1 MFDLFGKKTAKDFLQ
16 EAKDTYSVP
25 EEPVPLIPL
34 VPEDNNAPT
43 YQIGKTEDGRV
54 TFRIGNYSG
63 GSTLIMN
70 NAGVDT
76 LIKMLEAAKEP
87 EDVDPNPT
95 DV

>member
-1 MFDLFGKKTAKDFLQ
+1 MFGKKTAKDFLK
-16 EAKDTYSVP
+16 EAQDTYSVP
-25 EEPVPLIPL
+25 KEPVPMIPM
-34 VPEDNNAPT
+34 PMEDSDAPT

-63 GSTLIMN
+63 SSTLIMN
-70 NAGVDT
+70 NVGVDT

-87 EDVDPNPT
+87 DDVDPNPT